1 MRFKTRAKQH
11 IALESVA
18 VTDIVMNLFLFF
30 FITFSLIATFG
41 QSKLSALKVD
51 LPAVTSGKIDLAR
64 NEHEILLTRKGD
76 LLWDHSPIQMA
87 DLEKKLQDEKIKSE
101 RVLLISDKHASVQS
115 LVRVLQLV
123 RDSGAKNVVLQTK
136 VTKNNV

>member
-1 MRFKTRAKQH
+1 MRFKTRTKQH

-41 QSKLSALKVD
+41 QGNLSPLKID
-51 LPAVTSGKIDLAR
+51 LPTVTSGKVDWVR
-64 NEHEILLTRKGD
+64 DGHEMMLTRKGNI
-76 LLWDHSPIQMA
+76 LWDNSVIQIA
-87 DLEKKLQDEKIKSE
+87 ELEKKLRDEKIKNE
-101 RVLLISDKHASVQS
+101 RVLLRSDKHASVQS
-115 LVRVLQLV
+115 LVQVLQIV

-136 VTKNNV
+136 IKS